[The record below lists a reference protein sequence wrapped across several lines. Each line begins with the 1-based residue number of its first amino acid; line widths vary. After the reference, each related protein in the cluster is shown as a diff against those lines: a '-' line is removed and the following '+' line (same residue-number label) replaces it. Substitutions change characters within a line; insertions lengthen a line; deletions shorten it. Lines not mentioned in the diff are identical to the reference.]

1 MRKFMIIWFMFVFIL
16 GCSFKEEH
24 KKDVLDN
31 SYVITVPDEE
41 TVKKEIQKDL
51 EYFLYKYNRNWNYI
65 NKKLFV
71 EVVDAGQKEFEID
84 YRIVMAII
92 SIESNYKIQ
101 ARGRNKNSIDYGL
114 CQINSKYIDK
124 RYKIAEK
131 YLKKNGFKCSN
142 SIYDIGKNIFSC
154 YIYLH
159 DMSDIPELIYFKDY
173 IDAYNK
179 GVRGALRNKTNDD
192 YYNRFMKEFM
202 EI

>member
-31 SYVITVPDEE
+31 SYVITVSDEE

-71 EVVDAGQKEFEID
+71 EVVFAGQKEFNID
-84 YRIVMAII
+84 YRIVMSII

-114 CQINSKYIDK
+114 TQQNSKYIDS
-124 RYKIAEK
+124 RYKVAEI
-131 YLKKNGFKCSN
+131 YLKKYNMKYST
-142 SIYDIGKNIFSC
+142 SLYDISKNIFAC
-154 YIYLH
+154 YIYLK
-159 DMSDIPELIYFKDY
+159 DLSDTPELLWFRDY
-173 IDAYNK
+173 ISAYNQ
-179 GVRGALRNKTNDD
+179 GIRGALRNNNNE
-192 YYNRFMKEFM
+192 YYNKFIKEFM
-202 EI
+202 EL

>member
-31 SYVITVPDEE
+31 SFIMSSEE
-41 TVKKEIQKDL
+41 IVKKEIQEDL
-51 EYFLYKYNRNWNYI
+51 NYFLYKYNRNWNYI

-71 EVVDAGQKEFEID
+71 EVVYAGQKEFEID
-84 YRIVMAII
+84 YKIVMAII
-92 SIESNYKIQ
+92 AVESNYKIQ
-101 ARGRNKNSIDYGL
+101 ARGKNKKSIDYGL
-114 CQINSKYIDK
+114 CQLNSKYIK
-124 RYKIAEK
+124 QRYKVSEI
-131 YLKKNGFKCSN
+131 YLKKNGFRYSD
-142 SIYDIGKNIFSC
+142 SIYDIGKNIFAC
-154 YIYLH
+154 YIYLS
-159 DMSDIPELIYFKDY
+159 DMSDVPELIYFKDY